1 MEKKKNL
8 DNTSYSLYTLVGN
21 RINPDKLKNIYYF
34 IDKRGE
40 NPVKEFI
47 MDLAINERA
56 KVFAYLNELKKK
68 GSDLRRPLA
77 DYLGHGIYE
86 LRPKANRIFYFFFLK
101 DNAVLVHAIRKKTDK
116 IPLKD
121 LEICIKRKSI
131 AEGYT
136 KIEKLDL

>member
-1 MEKKKNL
+1 MEKKDL
-8 DNTSYSLYTLVGN
+8 DNTSYNLYTLVGN
-21 RINPDKLKNIYYF
+21 RAIPDKLKDIYCF
-34 IDKRGE
+34 IDQRGD

-47 MDLAINERA
+47 DNLPISERV
-56 KVFAYLNELKKK
+56 KVLAYLKELKNK
-68 GSDLRRPLA
+68 GNDLRRPMA

-101 DNAVLVHAIRKKTDK
+101 NNAVLIHAIKKKTDK

-121 LEICIKRKSI
+121 LELCIERKFI
-131 AEGYT
+131 TEEHV

>member
-1 MEKKKNL
+1 MEKKNL
-8 DNTSYSLYTLVGN
+8 DITSYNLYTLIGN
-21 RINPDKLKNIYYF
+21 RISQDKLKNIYYF

-40 NPVKEFI
+40 NPVKKFI
-47 MDLAINERA
+47 MDLSINERA

-77 DYLGHGIYE
+77 DYLGYGIYE

-101 DNAVLVHAIRKKTDK
+101 DNAMLVHAIRKKTDK
-116 IPLKD
+116 VPLKD
-121 LEICIKRKSI
+121 LEMCIKRKSI
-131 AEGYT
+131 AEGHT